1 MREFT
6 GVSYHRQSKIS
17 EQIDAEK
24 TPAELAN
31 GVLFGRFQKRNRP
44 NRKRLKSELNFL
56 PLGSPRQK
64 PGAVFLRSAAAN
76 ASATSIAAETLVA

>member
-31 GVLFGRFQKRNRP
+31 GVLFGDS
-44 NRKRLKSELNFL
+44 KSGIGQTE
-56 PLGSPRQK
+56 K
-64 PGAVFLRSAAAN
+64 D
-76 ASATSIAAETLVA
+76 